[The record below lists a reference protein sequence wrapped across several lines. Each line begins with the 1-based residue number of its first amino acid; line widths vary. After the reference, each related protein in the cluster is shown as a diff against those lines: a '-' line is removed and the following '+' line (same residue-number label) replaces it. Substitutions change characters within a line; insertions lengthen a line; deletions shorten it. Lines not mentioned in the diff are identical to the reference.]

1 MYHVENILQIK
12 LGYWN
17 TGLSEEAIFLSN
29 LLINNSNINKFT
41 TKLILNSHN
50 KCI

>member
-17 TGLSEEAIFLSN
+17 TGLSEEAIFSFE
-29 LLINNSNINKFT
+29 FT
-41 TKLILNSHN
+41 D
-50 KCI
+50 